1 MIERM
6 SVMNRNR
13 KLNRISKTVISG
25 LLVTSLVVS
34 NGAYANAQK
43 ISKDESVY
51 VNADESGATTKI
63 TVSNWLKN
71 AGINGTINDES
82 DLKDIQNVKG
92 DETFTQ
98 NGDDV
103 QWSAGSN
110 DIYYQGTTDK
120 ELPVGVEIKYELDGK
135 EIAAKDLLGQSGKLK
150 ITVSY
155 TNKSKST
162 QTINGEKQEMYTPF
176 VMATGIILPDDKFSN
191 VEVDDGKI
199 INEGSNN
206 IVVGF
211 GMPGMAESLDLDEDA
226 ADKLPEGF
234 TVTADVTNFSIG
246 NTITF
251 ASPSILSDLELD
263 DIDDLDDLENKLEKL
278 VDSSEDL
285 VDGSKK
291 LSNKMGE
298 LEDKFD
304 DYQDGEKSLNKGIK
318 DLVNGGTTLKKGVKD
333 YTNGVDTLAKG
344 TQSYVNGAKQITDG
358 NQKLYEAVKDMPSS
372 YKEFSDGLQAYT
384 KGVDTLAD
392 TKTAKQLTDGADA
405 VTAGIGT
412 LNENLGKLES
422 SYDNYTLLAD
432 GLKAQAAQISDPT
445 QKATI
450 LAYVQK
456 LEELYQGQKASV
468 GALVS
473 ATNKE
478 STLKSGA
485 SQVAAGIKKVMTGAQ
500 TLSGNSATLR
510 SADQKLTS
518 SIATL
523 TASVKKLSEG
533 SKTLSSND
541 RKLLAG
547 AKKILKAS
555 KSVKSGSDKLING
568 ANKLKK
574 GSNKLHKATGKVAD
588 GIGKLSDGA
597 DDLYEGMDKFDQ
609 KGIQK
614 LNNVYEDDIK
624 TLKTRLE
631 KLTDM
636 SKDYTN
642 FSGISKGMDGKVKF
656 VIETAEV
663 KKDDEQ

>member
-1 MIERM
+1 
-6 SVMNRNR
+6 MNRNR

-234 TVTADVTNFSIG
+234 TVTADVTDFSIG

-422 SYDNYTLLAD
+422 SYDNYKLLAD

-473 ATNKE
+473 ATNNK

-533 SKTLSSND
+533 SKKLSSND

>member
-135 EIAAKDLLGQSGKLK
+135 EIAPKDLLGQSGKLK

-234 TVTADVTNFSIG
+234 TVTADVTDFSIG

-422 SYDNYTLLAD
+422 SYDNYKLLAD

-456 LEELYQGQKASV
+456 LEELYRGQKASV

-533 SKTLSSND
+533 SKKLSSND

>member
-82 DLKDIQNVKG
+82 DLKDIQIVKG

-234 TVTADVTNFSIG
+234 TVTADVTDFSIG

-344 TQSYVNGAKQITDG
+344 TQSYVNGAKQITNG

-422 SYDNYTLLAD
+422 SYDNYKLLAD

-533 SKTLSSND
+533 SKKLSSND
-541 RKLLAG
+541 RILLAG

>member
-71 AGINGTINDES
+71 AGINGMINDES

-422 SYDNYTLLAD
+422 SYDNYKLLAD

>member
-51 VNADESGATTKI
+51 VNADESGTTTKI

-422 SYDNYTLLAD
+422 SYDNYKLLAD

>member
-422 SYDNYTLLAD
+422 SYDNYKLLAD

-456 LEELYQGQKASV
+456 LEELYRGQKASV

-473 ATNKE
+473 ETNKE

-485 SQVAAGIKKVMTGAQ
+485 SQVAVGIKKVMTGAQ

>member
-422 SYDNYTLLAD
+422 SYDNYKLLAD

-473 ATNKE
+473 ATNNK

>member
-1 MIERM
+1 
-6 SVMNRNR
+6 MNRNR

-71 AGINGTINDES
+71 AGINGMINDES

-176 VMATGIILPDDKFSN
+176 VMATGIILPDDTFSN

-234 TVTADVTNFSIG
+234 TVTADVTDFSIG

-422 SYDNYTLLAD
+422 SYDNYKLLAD

-473 ATNKE
+473 ATNNK

-533 SKTLSSND
+533 SKKLSSND

>member
-304 DYQDGEKSLNKGIK
+304 DYQNGEKSLNKGIK

-358 NQKLYEAVKDMPSS
+358 NKKLYEAVKDMPSS
-372 YKEFSDGLQAYT
+372 YREFSDGLQAYT

-422 SYDNYTLLAD
+422 SYDNYKLLAD

-456 LEELYQGQKASV
+456 LEELYRGQKASV

-485 SQVAAGIKKVMTGAQ
+485 SQVAVGIKKVMTGAQ

>member
-1 MIERM
+1 
-6 SVMNRNR
+6 MNRNR

-234 TVTADVTNFSIG
+234 TVTADVTDFSIG

-422 SYDNYTLLAD
+422 SYDNYKLLAD

-473 ATNKE
+473 ATNNK

-533 SKTLSSND
+533 SKKLSSND

-574 GSNKLHKATGKVAD
+574 GSNKFHKATGKVAD

>member
-344 TQSYVNGAKQITDG
+344 TQKYVNGAKQITDG

-392 TKTAKQLTDGADA
+392 AKTSKQLTDGADA

-422 SYDNYTLLAD
+422 SYDNYKLLAE

-533 SKTLSSND
+533 SKKLSSND

-555 KSVKSGSDKLING
+555 KSVKSGRDKLING

>member
-344 TQSYVNGAKQITDG
+344 TQKYVNGAKQITDG

-392 TKTAKQLTDGADA
+392 AKTSKQLTDGADA

-422 SYDNYTLLAD
+422 SYDNYKLLAE

-533 SKTLSSND
+533 SKKLSSND

-663 KKDDEQ
+663 KKDEEQ

>member
-234 TVTADVTNFSIG
+234 TVTADVTDFSIG

-422 SYDNYTLLAD
+422 SYDNYKLLAD

-456 LEELYQGQKASV
+456 LEELYRGQKASV

-533 SKTLSSND
+533 SKKLSSND

>member
-82 DLKDIQNVKG
+82 NLKDIQNVKG

-304 DYQDGEKSLNKGIK
+304 DYQDGEKSMNKGIK

-344 TQSYVNGAKQITDG
+344 TQSYVNGAKQITNG

-422 SYDNYTLLAD
+422 SYDNYKLLAE

-485 SQVAAGIKKVMTGAQ
+485 SQVAVGIKKVMTGAQ

>member
-135 EIAAKDLLGQSGKLK
+135 EIAAKDLIGQSGKLK

-422 SYDNYTLLAD
+422 SYDNYKLLAD

>member
-1 MIERM
+1 
-6 SVMNRNR
+6 MNRNR

-234 TVTADVTNFSIG
+234 TVTADVTDFSIG

-422 SYDNYTLLAD
+422 SYDNYKLLAD

-473 ATNKE
+473 ATNNK

>member
-304 DYQDGEKSLNKGIK
+304 DYQDGEKSLNKRIK

-358 NQKLYEAVKDMPSS
+358 NKKLYEAVKDMPSS

-422 SYDNYTLLAD
+422 SYDNYKLLAD

-456 LEELYQGQKASV
+456 LEELYRGQKASV

-485 SQVAAGIKKVMTGAQ
+485 SQVAVGIKKVMTGAQ

-533 SKTLSSND
+533 SKKLSSND

>member
-51 VNADESGATTKI
+51 VNADESGTTTKI

-162 QTINGEKQEMYTPF
+162 QTINGEKQEMYTSF

-234 TVTADVTNFSIG
+234 TVTADVTDFSIG

-422 SYDNYTLLAD
+422 SYDNYKLLAD

-473 ATNKE
+473 ATNNK

-533 SKTLSSND
+533 SKKLSSND

>member
-92 DETFTQ
+92 DETFIQ

-344 TQSYVNGAKQITDG
+344 TQSYVNGAKQITNG

-422 SYDNYTLLAD
+422 SYDNYKLLAE

-485 SQVAAGIKKVMTGAQ
+485 SQVAVGIKKVMTGAQ

>member
-51 VNADESGATTKI
+51 VNADESGTTTKI

-71 AGINGTINDES
+71 AGTNGTINDES

-234 TVTADVTNFSIG
+234 TVTADVTDFSIG

-422 SYDNYTLLAD
+422 SYDNYKLLAD

-473 ATNKE
+473 ATNNK

-533 SKTLSSND
+533 SKKLSSND

>member
-34 NGAYANAQK
+34 NGAYASAQK

-422 SYDNYTLLAD
+422 SYDNYKLLAD

>member
-1 MIERM
+1 
-6 SVMNRNR
+6 MNRNR

-155 TNKSKST
+155 TNKSKSI

-358 NQKLYEAVKDMPSS
+358 NKKLYEAVKDMPSS

-422 SYDNYTLLAD
+422 SYDNYKFLAD

-456 LEELYQGQKASV
+456 LEELYRGQKASV

-485 SQVAAGIKKVMTGAQ
+485 SQVAVGIKKVMTGAQ

>member
-291 LSNKMGE
+291 ISNKMGE

-304 DYQDGEKSLNKGIK
+304 DYQNGEKSLNKGIK

-358 NQKLYEAVKDMPSS
+358 NKKLYEAVKDMPSS

-422 SYDNYTLLAD
+422 SYDNYKLLAD

-456 LEELYQGQKASV
+456 LEELYRGQKASV

-485 SQVAAGIKKVMTGAQ
+485 SQVAVGIKKVMTGAQ

>member
-51 VNADESGATTKI
+51 VNADESGTTTKI

-162 QTINGEKQEMYTPF
+162 QTINGEKQEMYPPF

-211 GMPGMAESLDLDEDA
+211 GMPGMADSLDLDEDA

-234 TVTADVTNFSIG
+234 TVTADVTDFSIG

-422 SYDNYTLLAD
+422 SYDNYKLLAD

-473 ATNKE
+473 ATNNK

-533 SKTLSSND
+533 SKKLSSND

>member
-304 DYQDGEKSLNKGIK
+304 DYQDGEKSMNKGIK

-422 SYDNYTLLAD
+422 SYDNYKLLAE

-533 SKTLSSND
+533 SKKLSSND

-663 KKDDEQ
+663 KKDDEE

>member
-234 TVTADVTNFSIG
+234 TVTADVTDFSIG

-392 TKTAKQLTDGADA
+392 TKTAKQLTDGVDA

-422 SYDNYTLLAD
+422 SYDNYKLLAE

-533 SKTLSSND
+533 SKKLSSND

>member
-82 DLKDIQNVKG
+82 NLKDIQNVKG

-304 DYQDGEKSLNKGIK
+304 DYQNGEKSLNKGIK

-422 SYDNYTLLAD
+422 SYDNYKLLAD

>member
-1 MIERM
+1 MALIM
-6 SVMNRNR
+6 
-13 KLNRISKTVISG
+13 T
-25 LLVTSLVVS
+25 
-34 NGAYANAQK
+34 AYANAQK

-422 SYDNYTLLAD
+422 SYDNYKLLAD

-456 LEELYQGQKASV
+456 LEELYRGQKASV

-485 SQVAAGIKKVMTGAQ
+485 SQVAVGIKKVMTGAQ

>member
-344 TQSYVNGAKQITDG
+344 TQKYVNGAKQITDG

-392 TKTAKQLTDGADA
+392 AKTSKQLTDGADA

-422 SYDNYTLLAD
+422 SYDNYKLLAE

-533 SKTLSSND
+533 SKKLSSND

-624 TLKTRLE
+624 TLKTRLDT
-631 KLTDM
+631 LTAM
-636 SKDYTN
+636 SKDYTT

>member
-51 VNADESGATTKI
+51 VNADESGTTTKI

-234 TVTADVTNFSIG
+234 TVTADVTDFSIG

-304 DYQDGEKSLNKGIK
+304 DYQNGEKSLNKGIK

-422 SYDNYTLLAD
+422 SYDNYKLLAD

-533 SKTLSSND
+533 SKKLSSND

>member
-13 KLNRISKTVISG
+13 KLNRVSKTVISG

-51 VNADESGATTKI
+51 VNADESGTTTKI

-155 TNKSKST
+155 TNKSKFT

-234 TVTADVTNFSIG
+234 TVTADVTDFSIG

-422 SYDNYTLLAD
+422 SYDNYKLLAD

-533 SKTLSSND
+533 SKKLSSND

>member
-51 VNADESGATTKI
+51 VNADESGTTTKI

-234 TVTADVTNFSIG
+234 TVTADVTDFSIG

-422 SYDNYTLLAD
+422 SYDNYKLLAD

>member
-344 TQSYVNGAKQITDG
+344 TQKYVNGAKQITDG

-392 TKTAKQLTDGADA
+392 AKTSKQLTDGADA

-422 SYDNYTLLAD
+422 SYDNYKLLAE

-533 SKTLSSND
+533 SEKLSSND

>member
-82 DLKDIQNVKG
+82 NLKDIQNVKG

-304 DYQDGEKSLNKGIK
+304 DYQDGEKSMNKGIK

-344 TQSYVNGAKQITDG
+344 TQSYVNGAKQITNG

-422 SYDNYTLLAD
+422 SYDNYKLLAE

-485 SQVAAGIKKVMTGAQ
+485 SQVAVGIKKVMTGAQ

-555 KSVKSGSDKLING
+555 KSVKSGSDTLING

>member
-234 TVTADVTNFSIG
+234 TVTADVTDFSIG

-358 NQKLYEAVKDMPSS
+358 NKKLYEAVKDMPSS

-422 SYDNYTLLAD
+422 SYDNYKLLAD

-456 LEELYQGQKASV
+456 LEELYRGQKASV

-485 SQVAAGIKKVMTGAQ
+485 SQVAVGIKKVMTGAQ

>member
-304 DYQDGEKSLNKGIK
+304 DYQNGEKSLNKGIK

-358 NQKLYEAVKDMPSS
+358 NKKLYEAVKDMPSS

-422 SYDNYTLLAD
+422 SYDNYKLLAD

-456 LEELYQGQKASV
+456 LEELYRGQKASV

-485 SQVAAGIKKVMTGAQ
+485 SQVAVGIKKVMTGAQ

-574 GSNKLHKATGKVAD
+574 GSNKLHKAIGKVAD

>member
-82 DLKDIQNVKG
+82 NLKDIQNVKG

-344 TQSYVNGAKQITDG
+344 TQSYVNGAKQITNG

-422 SYDNYTLLAD
+422 SYDNYKLLAE

-485 SQVAAGIKKVMTGAQ
+485 SQVAVGIKKVMTGAQ

>member
-13 KLNRISKTVISG
+13 KLNRISKIVISG

-344 TQSYVNGAKQITDG
+344 TQKYVNGAKQITDG

-392 TKTAKQLTDGADA
+392 AKTSKQLTDGADA

-422 SYDNYTLLAD
+422 SYDNYKLLAE

-533 SKTLSSND
+533 SKKLSSND